1 MPKFLQTSLQPIYL
15 AHFNLRETPFSLTPN
30 TNFFYEGADRGE
42 TLEALCYA
50 SQHTEGVI
58 TMTGEVGTGKTM
70 LSRMLIEKKPANVE
84 IVFVSNPALDRDE
97 IVQLIARE
105 LKVRNLNGLRP
116 VDILRKLETRLIDL
130 HMKGKRV
137 LILIDEAHVM
147 SLSALEEVRLLSNL
161 ETNRHKLLR
170 IMLVGQDE
178 LNRTLETQEMRPL
191 RERVTERFPLA
202 LLSAA
207 DVARYLSFRLRKAGA
222 APDVFSPKAVVA
234 LAKASKGVNRRINI
248 LAEKALVAA
257 YVAESRTVEPLHVA
271 AAIKEA
277 NFSGLVKKRPVSM
290 FDVKWLSKWFSFR
303 HILSIRKAML
313 AH

>member
-1 MPKFLQTSLQPIYL
+1 MPKFLPTSIQPIYL

-97 IVQLIARE
+97 IVLLIARE

-116 VDILRKLETRLIDL
+116 ADIIRKLEARLIDL

-191 RERVTERFPLA
+191 RERVTERFPLT

-207 DVARYLSFRLRKAGA
+207 DIARYLSFRLRKAGA
-222 APDVFSPKAVVA
+222 APDVFSPKSVVA
-234 LAKASKGVNRRINI
+234 LAKASKGINRRINI

-257 YVAESRTVEPLHVA
+257 YVAESRTVEPLHVE

-277 NFSGLVKKRPVSM
+277 NFSGLVKKRPSSV
-290 FDVKWLSKWFSFR
+290 FDVVWPSKWFSFR
-303 HILSIRKAML
+303 HVLSIRKAML
-313 AH
+313 SH